1 MRTRTFTTK
10 SGAPISRMW
19 IMILCWTTV
28 ALEGFDLV
36 ALGATTPI
44 LTNPAAPH
52 AGLTTEAMTV
62 VATVSLVGVGVGAVV
77 IGPLTYRW
85 GRRRT
90 LLACVA
96 LFSIFTVALPLM
108 PAWQLI
114 ALFRLIAGVGLGA
127 SMPVALTL
135 MQETMASG
143 RRAHASSVTMTGYH
157 AGAVAAS
164 LVALAVGN
172 AWEWVFYIGGALGF
186 VVMPLIYRY
195 LPDSLDAEPVETGAD
210 AKPAADTKPGI
221 GALFT
226 HGRARSTLALW
237 IASFMGLLL
246 VYGLNQWLPKIMV
259 SAGYPVADSLVML
272 FVTNVG
278 AVVGLLVGGA
288 TADRFGVRGTNA
300 VWFLLAALFLLSLVI
315 RFNSGL
321 VLNGFLLV
329 TGIFVFSAQ
338 VMLYG
343 FVGYVYPAHLVSTGM
358 GLTAGIGRFGAII
371 GPAITG
377 WMISTGNGYP
387 GVFIFYAGAAV
398 VAMIA
403 VLLIRKPEQPRA
415 GLNSR
420 ETITREDPAQQ

>member
-62 VATVSLVGVGVGAVV
+62 VATVSLIGVGVGAVV

-143 RRAHASSVTMTGYH
+143 RRAHASTVTMTGYH

-164 LVALAVGN
+164 SSRSPSG
-172 AWEWVFYIGGALGF
+172 
-186 VVMPLIYRY
+186 
-195 LPDSLDAEPVETGAD
+195 
-210 AKPAADTKPGI
+210 
-221 GALFT
+221 T
-226 HGRARSTLALW
+226 HGNGSSTSAVPS
-237 IASFMGLLL
+237 AS
-246 VYGLNQWLPKIMV
+246 
-259 SAGYPVADSLVML
+259 S
-272 FVTNVG
+272 
-278 AVVGLLVGGA
+278 
-288 TADRFGVRGTNA
+288 
-300 VWFLLAALFLLSLVI
+300 
-315 RFNSGL
+315 
-321 VLNGFLLV
+321 
-329 TGIFVFSAQ
+329 
-338 VMLYG
+338 
-343 FVGYVYPAHLVSTGM
+343 
-358 GLTAGIGRFGAII
+358 
-371 GPAITG
+371 
-377 WMISTGNGYP
+377 
-387 GVFIFYAGAAV
+387 
-398 VAMIA
+398 
-403 VLLIRKPEQPRA
+403 
-415 GLNSR
+415 
-420 ETITREDPAQQ
+420 